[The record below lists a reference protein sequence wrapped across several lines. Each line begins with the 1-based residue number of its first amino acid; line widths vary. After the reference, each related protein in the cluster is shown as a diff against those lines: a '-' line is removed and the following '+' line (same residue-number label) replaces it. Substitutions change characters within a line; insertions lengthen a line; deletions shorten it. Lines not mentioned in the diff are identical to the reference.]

1 MCGGQLAVSAAVG
14 RRSTAGMAVAWHFQR
29 LLERAAGV
37 YWAVGQLA
45 GVQWVGAY
53 RRCAVA

>member
-14 RRSTAGMAVAWHFQR
+14 RRSTAGMAVAWHFER

-45 GVQWVGAY
+45 GVQ
-53 RRCAVA
+53 